1 MLNKSIRKG
10 QYIAIRPNEVI
21 EARFGLTQKQ
31 NDIIDIVFNQIS
43 DDDNY
48 SYEIPVSKYLE
59 MYEVSK
65 NNVYRDLKKAVDTF
79 HKDSGFFIRDKSL
92 DKEIYVYW
100 FSSIEYDNKN
110 KVITV
115 ELSNKL
121 KNVFLEI
128 KKRIYYDIRYTLNF
142 KSVYSKRMY
151 YLLKAYEDIKTRYIT
166 LDELKSKLDCV
177 DSYKTY
183 GEFNRKVLKVAMEE
197 INTTNKSDIYIT
209 CKEDKT
215 GRKVIGFT
223 FTIETQAKRKNNVE
237 VANTRIPHTKDN
249 SELDILIQQ
258 VQDIVPKTS
267 SKNAENILK
276 AYDNDVDK
284 IKKAYIYTQ
293 KQSETRTIKSVSSYM
308 ISIKD
313 ADLES
318 IPLDNSNFNKFEQR
332 KCPFECSNCVK
343 DENVVC
349 KDCELFQK
357 CTNCKHDS
365 DCVMK

>member
-1 MLNKSIRKG
+1 MDKKEIRKG
-10 QYIAIRPNEVI
+10 KFIAIRPNEVI

-31 NDIIDIVFNQIS
+31 NDIIDIIFNQIS

-48 SYEIPVSKYLE
+48 TYQIPISKYME
-59 MYEVSK
+59 IYEVSK
-65 NNVYRDLKKAVDTF
+65 TNVYRDLKKAVDTF
-79 HKDSGFFIRDKSL
+79 HKDSGFFIRDKNL

-151 YLLKAYEDIKTRYIT
+151 YLLKAYEDIKIRYIT
-166 LDELKSKLDCV
+166 LEELKIKLDCV
-177 DSYKTY
+177 NSYKTY

-197 INTTNKSDIYIT
+197 INSTNKSDIYIT

-223 FTIETQAKRKNNVE
+223 FTIETQSKRKNNID
-237 VANTRIPHTKDN
+237 VANAEISATKEN
-249 SELDILIQQ
+249 NQSEIDILVQQ
-258 VQDIVPKTS
+258 VQDIITKIS
-267 SKNAENILK
+267 YKNAENILK
-276 AYDNDVDK
+276 AYKNDIEK
-284 IKKAYIYTQ
+284 IKKAYIYTVNM
-293 KQSETRTIKSVSSYM
+293 SRTKPIKNAVSYM

-318 IPLDNSNFNKFEQR
+318 VILDNSLFNSFEQR
-332 KCPFECSNCVK
+332 KYDMDDLEKKLLGWDN
-343 DENVVC
+343 
-349 KDCELFQK
+349 
-357 CTNCKHDS
+357 
-365 DCVMK
+365 